1 MLYRRNVEGYFSEL
15 LPRVSPSRSS
25 DMTNGN
31 KGTATYDSGYLSI
44 NNKEDIDTN
53 TNQSEAV
60 AGR

>member
-1 MLYRRNVEGYFSEL
+1 MEGYFSEL

-25 DMTNGN
+25 DTRNRN
-31 KGTATYDSGYLSI
+31 KGTATYDSGYYLSS